1 MKYKEV
7 SMSFDESIKNISAYP
22 VGSEWRRWDLH
33 IHTPGTNKNDSY
45 SGSTPEEKWDNFYK
59 SISEY
64 VGDGSDPSRA
74 IAALGITDY
83 VTIDNY
89 KKVIA
94 DNKLPECIKLIIP
107 NIEMRMTPVS
117 RQSPVNIHFLFD
129 PAIVDQLETRFFNQL
144 KIDIGGRPYHPVRSE
159 LIALGK
165 TKHPDQTDERELFKA
180 GAELFVISKDAIDA
194 VMKSDPDLRNHVLI
208 GVSNGSAD
216 GLSGVGKDEVYK
228 IGSGSQMEALVDS
241 IFKMCDFVFSGKPG
255 DVEYFLGKKSG
266 DKCTKQDVINRCGSL
281 MPCINGSDAHENKKL
296 FEPDLKRYCWIKADP
311 TFNGLRQILYEP
323 ETRVRI
329 QEVQPER
336 KEKYYVIEGISF
348 SETVGNDSI
357 SGTDLK
363 GMFPEGFIPFNDHLN
378 CIIGGK
384 STGKSLLLRN
394 IAYAIDPEQVGEKY
408 GDLKHGAKNPIID
421 GVTVR
426 WKDGTLSTSDDAQH
440 DHKIVYIPQTY
451 LNRLSESE
459 DESTDIDRIIERI
472 VLSKKENKDAFAKMK
487 VNLGLLKKRTDAD
500 IYQLQTLQSEVEKL
514 TERQKEIGTK
524 EGIKKEIN
532 DKEKRRKEISAA
544 LSISEDEIKKY
555 SDAEH
560 EATELEGAI
569 KRLTTEKESIENIK
583 TIVHALDFS
592 SLDLSDDIQK
602 LLDSACTLAIQAAD
616 RSWHESQASLLSEIL
631 KRISE
636 YQEKLKADKVIIESL
651 AEQVKQSAELVE
663 LSASLKRQKEKLSEF
678 NELDQKIQDR
688 KKQMAII
695 LDQLAQTFDG
705 YKVIHEEFADYI
717 NNPES
722 DLEAE
727 DPTIDEEGLR
737 FIVKTPFRREGFEET
752 FRVKFNKTV
761 LKGQRDIIDFERFDE
776 KNFTPEKI
784 KTLIMRVTDG
794 TLKLLTS
801 ASKEET
807 LRTILSDWYNTTYN
821 VEMGG
826 DTIGSMSPG
835 KKALVLLKMLIKLE
849 DSKCPILIDQPED
862 DLDNRSIYRELTP
875 FILSRKVDRQ
885 IILVTHNANV
895 VLGSDAEEIIVANQN
910 GENAPNDTYKFE
922 YVTGAIEHCDRPC
935 GEKGVLYQYSIQQH
949 ICDIL
954 EGGREAFKQR
964 EQKYRIK

>member
-1 MKYKEV
+1 
-7 SMSFDESIKNISAYP
+7 MSFNESIKNISAYP

-74 IAALGITDY
+74 IAVLGITDY

-89 KKVIA
+89 KKIIS
-94 DNKLPECIKLIIP
+94 DNRLPKCVKLVIP

-117 RQSPVNIHFLFD
+117 SKSPVNIHFLFD
-129 PAIVDQLETRFFNQL
+129 PAIVDELETRFFNQL

-165 TKHPDQTDERELFKA
+165 TKHPDQTDERELLKE
-180 GAELFVISKDAIDA
+180 GVELFVISKDAIDA
-194 VMKSDPDLRNHVLI
+194 VMKSDPDLRNHLLM
-208 GVSNGSAD
+208 GVSNSSTD
-216 GLSGVGKDEVYK
+216 GLSGVGRDEVYK
-228 IGSGSQMEALVDS
+228 LESGSQMEAVVDS

-255 DVEYFLGKKSG
+255 DIEYFLGKKNG

-281 MPCINGSDAHENKKL
+281 MPCINGSDAHENEKL

-329 QEVQPER
+329 QEIQPER
-336 KEKYYVIEGISF
+336 KEQYYVIDGVSF
-348 SETVGNDSI
+348 GDAVGHDSL

-363 GMFPEGFIPFNDHLN
+363 GVFPEGFVPFNDHLN

-384 STGKSLLLRN
+384 STGKSLLLHN
-394 IAYAIDPEQVGEKY
+394 IAYAIDPEQVKEKS
-408 GDLKHGAKNPIID
+408 GDLKPGAKNPIIN
-421 GVTVR
+421 GVIVR
-426 WKDGTLSTSDDAQH
+426 WKDGTLSTSSDAQY
-440 DHKIVYIPQTY
+440 DHKIIYIPQTY

-459 DESTDIDRIIERI
+459 DESTDIDRIIESI
-472 VLSKKENKDAFAKMK
+472 VLSKKDNKDASTKMK
-487 VNLGLLKKRTDAD
+487 ANLDFLKKRTDAD
-500 IYQLQTLQSEVEKL
+500 IYQLQILQGEIEEL
-514 TERQKEIGTK
+514 IERQKEIGTK
-524 EGIKKEIN
+524 EGIKKEID
-532 DKEKRRKEISAA
+532 DKEKRRKEISTA

-560 EATELEGAI
+560 EATELEGVI
-569 KRLTTEKESIENIK
+569 RRLKREKESIENIE
-583 TIVHALDFS
+583 TVVQVLNFS
-592 SLDLSDDIQK
+592 SLDLSNDIQK
-602 LLDSACTLAIQAAD
+602 LLDSACTLAVQAAD
-616 RSWHESQASLLSEIL
+616 RSWHESKASLLSEIL

-636 YQEKLKADKVIIESL
+636 YQGKLKTDKVIIESL

-663 LSASLKRQKEKLSEF
+663 LSAYLKKQKEKLGEF
-678 NELDQKIQDR
+678 NELEQKIQDR
-688 KKQMAII
+688 KKQIAII
-695 LDQLAQTFDG
+695 LDRLAQTFDG
-705 YKVIHEEFADYI
+705 YKGIHEEFADYI
-717 NNPES
+717 NNAES
-722 DLEAE
+722 DPTAE
-727 DPTIDEEGLR
+727 DSTIDEEDLR

-752 FRVKFNKTV
+752 FRAKFNKTV
-761 LKGQRDIIDFERFDE
+761 LKGQRDIIDLDSFDE

-784 KTLIMRVTDG
+784 KALIVRVMDG

-807 LRTILSDWYNTTYN
+807 LRTILSDWYNTIYN
-821 VEMGG
+821 VEVGG

-885 IILVTHNANV
+885 IIVVTHNANV

-910 GENAPNDTYKFE
+910 GKNTPNDTYKFE
-922 YVTGAIEHCDRPC
+922 YVTGSIEHCDRSC
-935 GEKGVLYQYSIQQH
+935 EEKGVLYQYSIQQH